1 MPVVRTRDRI
11 PRPVRPFAVEENH
24 PCVTILLVRV
34 APYVEVALDGST
46 RCLARSPK
54 PYVLVGRVIEHQLDD
69 HLHSPFV
76 CGVQK
81 TPEVIEGPVARVD
94 VAVVRYVVAVVAKR
108 RWKERKKPEAI
119 DAKSFEI
126 VEFLD
131 EPWEIA
137 DAVRVPVAKR
147 LDGQL
152 VDDRALIPQTIA
164 LATLVRHWD
173 RYATRSVNVQRYLMI
188 NHWGHVN

>member
-1 MPVVRTRDRI
+1 MPVIRTRDRI

-24 PCVTILLVRV
+24 PCIAILLVRV
-34 APYVEVALDGST
+34 APHIEVALDGST
-46 RCLARSPK
+46 RCFARPAK
-54 PYVLVGRVIEHQLDD
+54 PRMLVGRVIEHQLDD
-69 HLHSPFV
+69 HVHSPFV

-81 TPEVIEGPVARVD
+81 TLEVIKGPVARVD

-108 RWKERKKPEAI
+108 RWKERKEPEAI

-137 DAVRVPVAKR
+137 DAVRVSVAKR

-152 VDDRALIPQTIA
+152 VDDRALVPQNIA
-164 LATLVRHWD
+164 LATLVRHVD
-173 RYATRSVNVQRYLMI
+173 RYAARCVNVVLIVTRMRS
-188 NHWGHVN
+188 